1 MLINIDRGRMLKG
14 IIIALVAIEV
24 ALVILDAV
32 VSEYRLTDIGAGRRL
47 FNITREDGVPNF
59 FSSFLLLGVG
69 GILLLVTMV
78 VRGLGSNSKV
88 VWGWGGHWAVFVPRL
103 RRWHQAT
110 RAYRIDIR
118 RPGHRCLR

>member
-69 GILLLVTMV
+69 GVLLLITMV

-88 VWGWGGHWAVFVPRL
+88 VLGWGVVTGPVFTPRL

-118 RPGHRCLR
+118 RPGHR